1 MTVGDLIEE
10 LQYLNPELPVRIY
23 KDGKIYDF
31 TIDDNLVNRV
41 DLNAIYILED

>member
-10 LQYLNPELPVRIY
+10 LQYLNPNLPVRIY
-23 KDGKIYDF
+23 KDGTIYDF

-41 DLNAIYILED
+41 DFNVMEYQ

>member
-23 KDGKIYDF
+23 RDGNIYDF
-31 TIDDNLVNRV
+31 TIDDDLVGRV
-41 DLNAIYILED
+41 DFNVIED